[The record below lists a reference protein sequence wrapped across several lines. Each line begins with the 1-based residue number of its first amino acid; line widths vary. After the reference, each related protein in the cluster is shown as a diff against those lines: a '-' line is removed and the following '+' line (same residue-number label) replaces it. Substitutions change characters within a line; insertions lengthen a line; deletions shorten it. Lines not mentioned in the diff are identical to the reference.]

1 VIEQRTIRLHGEV
14 LLLPRARHS
23 ILVALLLLWLFAV
36 GIWLAI
42 STYARKE
49 TVVGWLEPPAG
60 VVRLYPEAS
69 GQIRQ
74 ILVKE
79 GDRVRAGQQ
88 LIVINGDRTLTD
100 GGNLESRLLEEFE
113 SQRRLLIEQME
124 RTSRTRQD
132 REESLLRQV
141 KSIEHNLVLMDKQ
154 LATLDSRHA
163 LIQDQLERYR
173 PLVEKG
179 LIPRIEYDN
188 VLSQELSVRSD
199 RQELLLQIG
208 NQRDLLSLRRT
219 DLELLP
225 QEVANGLDQ
234 LRARLS
240 ELDQQIAQLQGQRAH
255 VITATR
261 AGIVSNL
268 QAREGQ
274 FVSSASPVPLLTLAD
289 GASPLVAHL
298 LVPVRAAGFI
308 APGQRLDIRY
318 DAFPY
323 QKFGLYEGVVEGV
336 AKTPLLPGEL
346 LNTPVHLQEPVYRVT
361 ARLSEQGVRAYGQA
375 IPLKSGMTLTADVE
389 LAERRLWQWLLEPIF
404 SLKGRL

>member
-1 VIEQRTIRLHGEV
+1 MRREHPTKRTALFRDQVIEQRTIRLHGEA

-261 AGIVSNL
+261 ARIVSNL
-268 QAREGQ
+268 QAGVGQ
-274 FVSSASPVPLLTLAD
+274 FVASASPVPLLTLAD
-289 GASPLVAHL
+289 GASTLVAHL

-308 APGQRLDIRY
+308 APGQRLDIRS

-336 AKTPLLPGEL
+336 AKTP
-346 LNTPVHLQEPVYRVT
+346 
-361 ARLSEQGVRAYGQA
+361 
-375 IPLKSGMTLTADVE
+375 
-389 LAERRLWQWLLEPIF
+389 
-404 SLKGRL
+404 